1 MMIHERIREA
11 RQQRGWTQAQLA
23 QVSGISLGYIKQL
36 EGGHKP
42 NPTQDTLNKLA
53 RAFSV
58 PVSTLLGEDDE
69 FATPIPPVPTWRRM
83 GVSEDRIAQ
92 AAAIWAD
99 LTRDQRDKLS
109 GHLQAS
115 ASSLAAV
122 DALIQQVQ
130 VRLDALRAQVQAGND
145 PPEAADPI
153 RPADPVEPEGS
164 DNPTRHG
171 NFSSILEM

>member
-1 MMIHERIREA
+1 MTLGEKIKILRKQH
-11 RQQRGWTQAQLA
+11 GWTRDELA
-23 QVSGISLGYIKQL
+23 TRIGVTGAYLSMLESGKRT
-36 EGGHKP
+36 
-42 NPTQDTLNKLA
+42 NPTRDVLRRMA
-53 RAFSV
+53 DAFGVSV
-58 PVSTLLGEDDE
+58 AELEGEDDE
-69 FATPIPPVPTWRRM
+69 FANPIPPVPTWRRL

-92 AAAIWAD
+92 AAAIWGD
-99 LTRDQRDKLS
+99 LTRDQRHKLS

-145 PPEAADPI
+145 PPAAEDPI
-153 RPADPVEPEGS
+153 RPADTVEPEGS

-171 NFSSILEM
+171 NFSSILGM